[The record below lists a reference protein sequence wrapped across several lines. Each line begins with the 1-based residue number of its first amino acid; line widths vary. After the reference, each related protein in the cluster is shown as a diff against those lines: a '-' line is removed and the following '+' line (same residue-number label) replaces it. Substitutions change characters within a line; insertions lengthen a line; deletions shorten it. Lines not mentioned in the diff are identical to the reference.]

1 MKMKSKVRSQ
11 KSKGVGGLAWCLVFT
26 FAFLL
31 LTFDLSPASAAPTQE
46 DVFRSISNNVGPKPG
61 EGGKGLAM
69 LLCGAGGLILLVLLA
84 GSRARRQA
92 VPQPLNHSRKLMR
105 EVMKAVPLRRG
116 EVRQLKLLADSAT
129 VDGGE
134 PVESPL
140 TLLLCPSVLARA
152 LKHRPAKVDRAVIAR
167 VVRKMG
173 LGQPQAQ
180 AQ

>member
-1 MKMKSKVRSQ
+1 MKQIVKHHARVWYQRPLIAALLCFSSFVLHPS
-11 KSKGVGGLAWCLVFT
+11 SLLV
-26 FAFLL
+26 
-31 LTFDLSPASAAPTQE
+31 AAPTQE

-61 EGGKGLAM
+61 EGGKGLAV

-116 EVRQLKLLADSAT
+116 EIKQLKLLADAAGA
-129 VDGGE
+129 DGGAG

-152 LKHRPAKVDRAVIAR
+152 LKNRPSKVDRAVIAR
-167 VVRKMG
+167 VVKRMG
-173 LGQPQAQ
+173 LAQ
-180 AQ
+180 GAPR

>member
-11 KSKGVGGLAWCLVFT
+11 KSKVVGGPTWILLFT

-46 DVFRSISNNVGPKPG
+46 DVFRSISDNVGPQTGK
-61 EGGKGLAM
+61 GGKGLAM

-92 VPQPLNHSRKLMR
+92 VPQPLNHTRKLMR

-116 EVRQLKLLADSAT
+116 EIKHLKLLADAAGA
-129 VDGGE
+129 DGGAG

-152 LKHRPAKVDRAVIAR
+152 LKTRPAKVDRMVIAR
-167 VVRKMG
+167 VVKKMG
-173 LGQPQAQ
+173 LAQ
-180 AQ
+180 GSPR

>member
-26 FAFLL
+26 FACLL
-31 LTFDLSPASAAPTQE
+31 LTFDLSTASAAPTQE

-116 EVRQLKLLADSAT
+116 EVKQLKLLADAAGA
-129 VDGGE
+129 DGGAG

-152 LKHRPAKVDRAVIAR
+152 LKSRPAKVDRAVIAR
-167 VVRKMG
+167 VVKKMG
-173 LGQPQAQ
+173 LAQ
-180 AQ
+180 GTSK

>member
-1 MKMKSKVRSQ
+1 
-11 KSKGVGGLAWCLVFT
+11 
-26 FAFLL
+26 
-31 LTFDLSPASAAPTQE
+31 
-46 DVFRSISNNVGPKPG
+46 
-61 EGGKGLAM
+61 
-69 LLCGAGGLILLVLLA
+69 VL
-84 GSRARRQA
+84 GSRAKRQA

-116 EVRQLKLLADSAT
+116 EVRQLKLLADAAT

-152 LKHRPAKVDRAVIAR
+152 MKSRPAKVDRAVIAR

-173 LGQPQAQ
+173 LGQPRAQ